1 MWLSSLK
8 LVAFRCQESFF
19 FPWFKPGCSL
29 VIECVIY
36 FRCAECFLLSESKKK
51 PSLYYDLA
59 NCAVPLF
66 EFCYWS

>member
-8 LVAFRCQESFF
+8 LVALRCQESFF

-51 PSLYYDLA
+51 TF
-59 NCAVPLF
+59 PLL
-66 EFCYWS
+66 